1 MSDLESILSAIGQGE
16 ARSLYLVAGDRV
28 LAEPAGMRIGEV
40 LAKETGCEV
49 EVTRRPT
56 RLTTLLNDLRTFSL
70 FAAAKVIVAIET
82 AVLADHTAAADLL
95 DEALEAL
102 PVQGTGESLSEAER
116 RASGRLLQTLRLFQ
130 LDPQSGSSLEVVSRL
145 PGWAMQGGQRF
156 RSGGRSRRRGKK
168 QVDEIKEQL
177 AELLDLAREAGI
189 EGWAETE
196 VGELAE
202 IARRGLPPGHALV
215 LAESS
220 VSEEHPLVTTLQDQR
235 CYLAVGRV
243 EAARGGGWQG
253 IDLLARQLREETG
266 VAIDRDAL
274 AELARRT
281 IQRASTRRAAAQ
293 TVDADSTARFA
304 AEYRK
309 LAMMSP
315 AAPIGLE
322 VVQTAIEDRGDED
335 VWKVLD
341 AIGEG
346 KADEA
351 LYRIRRLLAS
361 AEDVTAERLSFF
373 ALLAAFAKQLTT
385 VSEMLELTGVSR
397 AETNFARFKSQI
409 APQLQEDLGGGRK
422 NPIAGLHPFRL
433 FRVYRAACR
442 MPKRRLVDLPGR
454 VLETE
459 LRLKGNSREPDA
471 VLTSLVCDLAASS

>member
-1 MSDLESILSAIGQGE
+1 MTDLETILSSIGQGE

-28 LAEPAGMRIGEV
+28 LAEPAGIRIGEA
-40 LAKETGCEV
+40 LAKETDCEV
-49 EVTRRPT
+49 EVSRRPT
-56 RLTTLLNDLRTFSL
+56 QLAPLLSDLRTFSL

-95 DEALEAL
+95 DEAMEVL
-102 PVQGTGESLSEAER
+102 PLHGTADSLSEVER

-145 PGWAMQGGQRF
+145 PSWAMRGGQRF
-156 RSGGRSRRRGKK
+156 RSGGRRRARGRK
-168 QVDEIKEQL
+168 QVDEMKEQL
-177 AELLDLAREAGI
+177 AELLDLAREAGV

-215 LAESS
+215 LAESA
-220 VSEEHPLVTTLQDQR
+220 VSDEHPLLATLQEQR
-235 CYLAVGRV
+235 CFLALGHV

-253 IDLLARQLREETG
+253 IDLLAEQLREETC
-266 VAIDRDAL
+266 VAIDREAL
-274 AELARRT
+274 VELARRT
-281 IQRASTRRAAAQ
+281 IQRDSTRRAATQA
-293 TVDADSTARFA
+293 VDTDSTARFA

-322 VVQTAIEDRGDED
+322 AVQAAIEDRGDED

-341 AIGEG
+341 AIGAG

-351 LYRIRRLLAS
+351 LYRIRRLLAA

-373 ALLAAFAKQLTT
+373 ALLAAFSRQLTT
-385 VSEMLELTGVSR
+385 VSEMLELTGVSK
-397 AETNFARFKSQI
+397 AETSFARFKSQI
-409 APQLQEDLGGGRK
+409 APRLQEDLQGGRK

-433 FRVYRAACR
+433 FRVYRAVCR
-442 MPKRRLVDLPGR
+442 MPKRRLVDLPAR

-471 VLTSLVCDLAASS
+471 VLTSLVCDLAARP